1 MKNSLYY
8 VSSICWSEGSKD
20 EIINNKA
27 LQKNDYIEVPQ
38 NLSEDEAIK
47 FINRKLYE
55 SSNVHPWY
63 YNIDVIC

>member
-8 VSSICWSEGSKD
+8 ISSICWPEVSKD
-20 EIINNKA
+20 AIINSKA
-27 LQKNDYIEVPQ
+27 LQKNDYIEAPK
-38 NLSEDEAIK
+38 NLSKDETIK
-47 FINRKLYE
+47 FISRKLYE